1 MLIRSCG
8 ANGGTRSDDD
18 QDNDDYP
25 KVMTFQRPV
34 PRIMMIEGTP
44 ALMMMTPP
52 TPLYEVKAPAPGIMM
67 HDDADDDHDDY
78 LLWKISLLMC
88 SKNRLLSTNRRPA
101 SEF

>member
-1 MLIRSCG
+1 MKV
-8 ANGGTRSDDD
+8 DDD

-52 TPLYEVKAPAPGIMM
+52 PPLVLGESGRPGYN
-67 HDDADDDHDDY
+67 DA
-78 LLWKISLLMC
+78 
-88 SKNRLLSTNRRPA
+88 
-101 SEF
+101 